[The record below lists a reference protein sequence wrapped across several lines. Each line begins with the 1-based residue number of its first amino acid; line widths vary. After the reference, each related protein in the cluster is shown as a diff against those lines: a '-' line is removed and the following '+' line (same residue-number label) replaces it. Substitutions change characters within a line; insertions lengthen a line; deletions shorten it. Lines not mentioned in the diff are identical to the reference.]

1 MFQLRRFIIQ
11 HLTIIKNFIRFFN
24 PIKFVTTQ
32 CSLPQLFIIMVHTMI
47 INFNFSIIL
56 LQLIIII
63 IINFIKFIINLVTQ
77 NFYR

>member
-1 MFQLRRFIIQ
+1 MFQLKRFIIQ
-11 HLTIIKNFIRFFN
+11 HLTIIKDFILFFN

-56 LQLIIII
+56 LHLIII
-63 IINFIKFIINLVTQ
+63 IINFIKFIINLVSQ

>member
-32 CSLPQLFIIMVHTMI
+32 SSLPQVFIIMVHSMI

-63 IINFIKFIINLVTQ
+63 INIIKFIINLVSQ

>member
-1 MFQLRRFIIQ
+1 MFQLKRFIIQ
-11 HLTIIKNFIRFFN
+11 HLTIIKDFIRFFN

-32 CSLPQLFIIMVHTMI
+32 SSLPKVFIIMVHSMI

-63 IINFIKFIINLVTQ
+63 IINFIEFIINLVTE